1 MSGTRPQRLVFGE
14 VADQYD
20 RHRPGYPDALYD
32 MVIGDGPV
40 EDVLDVG
47 TGTGR
52 AAVAMAARGLGG
64 IGVEPSPE
72 MAAIARARLPDSWV
86 VETNDFEVCRAGDRH
101 DWPLITC
108 AQAWH
113 WIDHDRG
120 FAKAAALLRPGGV
133 LALFWNRPTF
143 RLDDLRHALDQI
155 YDRLAPDMKSSLRGR
170 GTGPKGQLPGVELGR
185 PPTGF
190 TAVRRDE
197 VRWERAYTTDEW
209 IGLLET
215 HSDHRL
221 LEPGHRAEVHGAV
234 RDAIDERGGRFML
247 PYRVEVLRF
256 FA

>member
-1 MSGTRPQRLVFGE
+1 MSGARPQRLVFGE
-14 VADQYD
+14 VAAQYE

-32 MVIGDGPV
+32 LLVGDGSV

-52 AAVAMAARGLGG
+52 AAVALAERGLRG
-64 IGVEPSPE
+64 IGVEPSVE
-72 MAAIARARLPDSWV
+72 MAAIARTNLPDTWTI
-86 VETNDFEVCRAGDRH
+86 ETTDFEACRAGDRS

-120 FAKAAALLRPGGV
+120 LAKAAALLRPGGV
-133 LALFWNRPTF
+133 LALFWNRPAF
-143 RLDDLRHALDQI
+143 VQDDLRGALDEI
-155 YDRLAPDMKSSLRGR
+155 YDRLAPDMQSSLRGR

-197 VRWERAYTTDEW
+197 LGWERTYTSDQW

-215 HSDHRL
+215 QSDHRL
-221 LEPGHRAEVHGAV
+221 LEPDHRAELHGAV
-234 RDAIDERGGRFML
+234 RDAIDERGGQFTL